1 MQKKVKVYLVT
12 IDESMYNK
20 TTVYRFSMK
29 STSRISFTFFN
40 LKRLVCSLLFPV
52 FVFTIVNHSNNLF
65 A

>member
-40 LKRLVCSLLFPV
+40 LKRLSVQL
-52 FVFTIVNHSNNLF
+52 IVSRVRIYYR
-65 A
+65 